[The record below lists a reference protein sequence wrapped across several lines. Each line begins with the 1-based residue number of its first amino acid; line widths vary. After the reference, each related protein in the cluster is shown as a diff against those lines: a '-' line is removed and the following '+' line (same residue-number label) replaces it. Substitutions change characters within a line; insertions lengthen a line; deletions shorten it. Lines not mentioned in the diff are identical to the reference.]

1 MQTIPSPLAS
11 LHKQGNGA
19 MTIYVQR
26 INGGTFQ
33 IRDGN
38 MRLRAALSVFGYA
51 NVTDVETGDQF
62 RVHEVDGEVVV
73 LSEPGAAAAETIADA
88 AIQRAAR

>member
-1 MQTIPSPLAS
+1 
-11 LHKQGNGA
+11 

-26 INGGTFQ
+26 INGGTLQ

-51 NVTDVETGDQF
+51 NVTDVETDEQF
-62 RVHEVDGEVVV
+62 RVHEVDGQIVV
-73 LSEPGAAAAETIADA
+73 LSEPGAAQAETIAAA
-88 AIQRAAR
+88 AIERASR